1 MKPACVT
8 VGIAVGLVGWVAV
21 ASGQGPAAVHGI
33 AMHGNLKYPPGF
45 AHFAYVNPQAPKGG
59 EARQATVGTFD
70 SFNAFIIK
78 GNPAAGVGQVYD
90 TLLATAAD
98 EPFSEYGL
106 LAESVEV
113 PADRAWVAFTLR
125 ATARW
130 HDGKPVTVEDV
141 IWSFNTLRAKG
152 QPFFRAYYAGVV
164 AVERT
169 AARTV
174 KFTFAP
180 GDNRELPLILG
191 QFPIFP
197 QHYWQSREFD
207 KTSLEP
213 PLGSGPYKIDTFEA
227 GRFVSYRRVADYWGK
242 DLPVNRGR
250 FNFDVI
256 RIDYYRDS
264 TVALE
269 AFKAGEYDIRPE
281 ESAKSWATAYDFPAV
296 AAGAVQK
303 REFPHSRPAGMQA
316 FAFNTRRPIFRD
328 RRVRQALGYL
338 FDFEW
343 SNRTLFYGQYTR
355 LRSYFDNSE
364 LAANGVPGADE
375 IAVLKPFEGR
385 VPPEVLTQAYQ
396 PPATD
401 GSGNLRENMRS
412 AVELLRSAGWVVD
425 AKTRKLTHAES
436 GRVLAFE
443 ILLNTPQFERIALPF
458 AKNLERLGVD
468 AAVRTVDTA
477 QYQRRID
484 EFDFDMVVA
493 NWPQSLSPGNEQRD
507 FWTTAFADK
516 PGSRNLIG
524 IKDPV
529 IDALVE
535 QAIAAPDREALVSR
549 VHALDRVL
557 QWGFWVIPQWYL
569 PFDRIAYWDRFGR
582 PSVVPAQGV
591 QLDTW
596 WIDSGKVAALEAA
609 GKRGEK

>member
-1 MKPACVT
+1 MKLQSLLTRVALGLMCGVT
-8 VGIAVGLVGWVAV
+8 AAVGQEHTAL
-21 ASGQGPAAVHGI
+21 HGI
-33 AMHGNLKYPPGF
+33 AMHGTLKYPPGF

-59 EARQATVGTFD
+59 EVRQATIGTFD

-78 GNPAAGVGQVYD
+78 GNPAAGIGQIYD
-90 TLLATAAD
+90 TLLTTAAD

-106 LAESVEV
+106 LAESVDV

-130 HDGKPVTVEDV
+130 HDGKPVTVDDV

-152 QPFFRAYYAGVV
+152 QPFFRAYYASV
-164 AVERT
+164 ATIEKT
-169 AARTV
+169 GPRTV
-174 KFTFAP
+174 KFTFKP

-191 QFPIFP
+191 QFPVFP
-197 QHYWQSREFD
+197 QHYWQGREFD
-207 KTSLEP
+207 KTTLDA

-227 GRFVSYRRVADYWGK
+227 GRFVTYRRVPDYWGK
-242 DLPVNRGR
+242 DLPVNAGR

-269 AFKAGEYDIRPE
+269 AFKAGEYDLRPE
-281 ESAKSWATAYDFPAV
+281 ESAKSWATAYDFPALSS
-296 AAGAVQK
+296 GAVQK

-316 FAFNTRRPIFRD
+316 FAFNTRRPIFQD

-338 FDFEW
+338 FDFDW

-355 LRSYFDNSE
+355 IRSYFDNSE

-375 IAVLKPFEGR
+375 LAILKPFEGHI
-385 VPPEVLTQAYQ
+385 PAEVLTQAYQ

-401 GSGNLRENMRS
+401 GSGNLRENMRQAS
-412 AVELLRSAGWVVD
+412 ELLRAAGWAVD
-425 AKTRKLTHAES
+425 SKTRTLTHAAS

-443 ILLNTPQFERIALPF
+443 ILLNTPLFERIALPF
-458 AKNLERLGVD
+458 VKNLERLGVQ
-468 AAVRTVDTA
+468 ASVRTVDPA

-484 EFDFDMVVA
+484 DFDFDMVVA

-507 FWTTAFADK
+507 FWTTTFADK

-529 IDALVE
+529 VDALVE
-535 QAIAAPDREALVSR
+535 QVIGAPDRQALVTR

-569 PFDRIAYWDRFGR
+569 PFDRIAYWDKFGL
-582 PSVVPAQGV
+582 PAVVPAQGV
-591 QLDTW
+591 QIDAW
-596 WIDSGKVAALEAA
+596 WVDPKKAAALATRRQQGA
-609 GKRGEK
+609 K